1 MLADVVLLV
10 HAAFVF
16 FVVGGLLA
24 TWIGLAAGRP
34 FARNAVFRGAHLA
47 AILFVVGESVAGYEC
62 PLTVWE
68 NALRGT
74 PEGPGFI
81 ARFVHAWLFWD
92 LPGWVFLVA
101 YVAFALAVAITWLAY
116 PPVRKVRRSRER
128 C

>member
-16 FVVGGLLA
+16 FVVDGLLA
-24 TWIGLAAGRP
+24 TWIGLAAHWA
-34 FARNAVFRGAHLA
+34 FARNRVFRGAHMA

-68 NALRGT
+68 NALRGA

-81 ARFVHAWLFWD
+81 ARFVHAWLFWNA
-92 LPGWVFLVA
+92 PAWVFTA
-101 YVAFALAVAITWLAY
+101 IYVAFAALVAWTWWRW
-116 PPVRKVRRSRER
+116 PPRRARR
-128 C
+128 